1 MRDAARDRDTLN
13 TSTAGPTF
21 FAVLAA
27 GREPPSA
34 SSHPRYSP
42 MYGRFLT
49 FPPEV
54 TRYAI
59 PLVEVVAQFT
69 KFARRGRFD
78 PGIGSQHIE
87 SNDVASPAR
96 LLVFTDRAKSG
107 RQSLRAVDLSGGR
120 RIDIMHRIASP
131 HSRMVD

>member
-1 MRDAARDRDTLN
+1 MPARDRDMLN
-13 TSTAGPTF
+13 TSTARPTS

-27 GREPPSA
+27 GRRPPST
-34 SSHPRYSP
+34 SSHRRYSP
-42 MYGRFLT
+42 IEGWSLT
-49 FPPEV
+49 FSPEV
-54 TRYAI
+54 APDSI

-69 KFARRGRFD
+69 KFARRSRFD

-87 SNDVASPAR
+87 SNDVASSAR

-107 RQSLRAVDLSGGR
+107 RQSLRAVGFNGGR